1 MIDMNKIDSFEKKQ
15 IEKTIKK
22 KSIPNFSYGDVLCV
36 DTKVREGSRERIQ
49 QFEGVCI
56 TKKNRGINS
65 SFSVRKISYGEGV
78 ERIFPLYSPNVLSVK
93 VVRRNKVRR
102 AKLYYLRNLRGK
114 KARMSAKNEKPKN
127 EDNTVVKKTAVKN
140 TKGLNEDK

>member
-1 MIDMNKIDSFEKKQ
+1 MNRIYESTKNIL
-15 IEKTIKK
+15 KTDLPDFKT
-22 KSIPNFSYGDVLCV
+22 GDQV
-36 DTKVREGSRERIQ
+36 KVGVKVVEGNRSRIQ

-114 KARMSAKNEKPKN
+114 KARISAKNEKPKN
-127 EDNTVVKKTAVKN
+127 EDNAAVKETAAKN